1 MMEKMGLRTVADLV
15 RMAEKA
21 QIGPYWTNGQLDG
34 RPIPPP

>member
-1 MMEKMGLRTVADLV
+1 VADLV